1 MARKSGSRLPKRKEE
16 FTYRGL
22 KVEELKKLSTDELMA
37 LLPARQ
43 RRRLK
48 RGLTKDHRRLLSRV
62 KDRDVVRTHL
72 RDMIVLPEMVGKTI
86 EIYNGKMFNR
96 VEIMP
101 EMVGH
106 YFGEYSLTRGRVSHG
121 SAGVGA
127 TRSSKFVPLKRGV
140 NFGTTEIFHHP

>member
-22 KVEELKKLSTDELMA
+22 KIEELNKLSADELLP

-43 RRRLK
+43 RRRLN
-48 RGLTKDHRRLLSRV
+48 RGLTKDHKRLLSRV

-86 EIYNGKMFNR
+86 EIYNGKTFNR

-106 YFGEYSLTRGRVSHG
+106 YLGEYSLTRSRVSHG

-127 TRSSKFVPLKRGV
+127 TRSSKFVPLK
-140 NFGTTEIFHHP
+140 

>member
-1 MARKSGSRLPKRKEE
+1 LARKSGSRLPKRKEE

-86 EIYNGKMFNR
+86 EIYNGKTFNR

-127 TRSSKFVPLKRGV
+127 TRSSKFVPLK
-140 NFGTTEIFHHP
+140 

>member
-1 MARKSGSRLPKRKEE
+1 
-16 FTYRGL
+16 
-22 KVEELKKLSTDELMA
+22 V
-37 LLPARQ
+37 
-43 RRRLK
+43 
-48 RGLTKDHRRLLSRV
+48 
-62 KDRDVVRTHL
+62 
-72 RDMIVLPEMVGKTI
+72 IVLPEMVGKTI

-127 TRSSKFVPLKRGV
+127 TRSSKFVPLK
-140 NFGTTEIFHHP
+140 

>member
-1 MARKSGSRLPKRKEE
+1 MAKKSGSRLPKRKEE

-22 KVEELKKLSTDELMA
+22 NVEELNKLNTDELMA

-43 RRRLK
+43 RRRMK
-48 RGLTKDHRRLLSRV
+48 RGLTKDHRRLLSKV

-86 EIYNGKMFNR
+86 EIYNGKTFNK
-96 VEIMP
+96 VDIMP
-101 EMVGH
+101 EMIGH
-106 YFGEYSLTRGRVSHG
+106 YLGEYSQTRGRVSHG

-127 TRSSKFVPLKRGV
+127 TRSSRFVPLK
-140 NFGTTEIFHHP
+140 

>member
-1 MARKSGSRLPKRKEE
+1 LARKSGSRLPKRKEE

-22 KVEELKKLSTDELMA
+22 KVEELKELSQEEFLG

-48 RGLTKDHRRLLSRV
+48 RGLTKDHRRLLSKV
-62 KDRDVVRTHL
+62 KAKDVVRTHL

-86 EIYNGKMFNR
+86 EIYNGKAFNR
-96 VEIMP
+96 VEIIP

-106 YFGEYSLTRGRVSHG
+106 YLGEYSLTRGRVSHG

-127 TRSSKFVPLKRGV
+127 TRSSKFVPLK
-140 NFGTTEIFHHP
+140 